1 MGMRSVKSFD
11 NAAVPFL
18 RRWKIS
24 FVNSGG
30 NVMTAKIIKAD
41 ADTVT
46 LGYEDGSFEDVPRTE
61 LPFGPEVVKVGTVLD
76 VYQNGEQRMYTVSKS
91 AGEAK
96 GKRKVNKLA
105 YVLCA
110 ILVGGLG
117 IHKFL
122 AGRWVLGIIYI
133 LFCWTFIPALVA
145 LIEGIMAAM
154 KNADEQGN
162 IEV

>member
-61 LPFGPEVVKVGTVLD
+61 LPFGPEVVQAGTVLD
-76 VYQNGEQRMYTVSKS
+76 VYRNGEQRMYTVSKS

-122 AGRWVLGIIYI
+122 AGRWVLGIVYI

-145 LIEGIMAAM
+145 LIGGIMAAM

>member
-1 MGMRSVKSFD
+1 
-11 NAAVPFL
+11 
-18 RRWKIS
+18 
-24 FVNSGG
+24 
-30 NVMTAKIIKAD
+30 MTAKIIKAD

-46 LGYEDGSFEDVPRTE
+46 LGYEDSSFEDVPRTE
-61 LPFGPEVVKVGTVLD
+61 LPFGPEVVQAGTVLD
-76 VYQNGEQRMYTVSKS
+76 VYRNGAQRMYAVSQS
-91 AGEAK
+91 AGAAK

-117 IHKFL
+117 VHKFL
-122 AGRWVLGIIYI
+122 EGRWILGIVYI

>member
-1 MGMRSVKSFD
+1 
-11 NAAVPFL
+11 
-18 RRWKIS
+18 
-24 FVNSGG
+24 
-30 NVMTAKIIKAD
+30 
-41 ADTVT
+41 
-46 LGYEDGSFEDVPRTE
+46 
-61 LPFGPEVVKVGTVLD
+61 
-76 VYQNGEQRMYTVSKS
+76 MYTVSKS

-133 LFCWTFIPALVA
+133 LFCWTCIPALVA

-162 IEV
+162 IGV